1 MLKIIIVS
9 IKLFLCPMCQ
19 INKELSKLVEIN
31 KMNLGVIRLVLD
43 KDKEIIEEYVN
54 GNREKAATAFVR
66 KYQNFVFSTALRYL
80 KSYDDADDA
89 AQEVFIKALDS
100 VHKFR
105 GDSGLKTWLY
115 RITQNVCTNI
125 SRKRRFTSIFKSDNE
140 ENDEYLNIPD
150 TGQNPEQRFL
160 SEEFEDKFMKVL
172 NRLPEKQRETFALRY
187 FDELPYEEIS
197 KLLGTSVGGLKA
209 NYFQAVKKLAGYLKD
224 EKIVL
229 N

>member
-1 MLKIIIVS
+1 
-9 IKLFLCPMCQ
+9 
-19 INKELSKLVEIN
+19 
-31 KMNLGVIRLVLD
+31 MNLGSITLVLE
-43 KDKEIIEEYVN
+43 KDREIIDEYVS
-54 GNREKAATAFVR
+54 GNRERAATAFVR
-66 KYQNFVFSTALRYL
+66 KYQNFVFSIALRYL

-89 AQEVFIKALDS
+89 AQEVFIKALKS

-105 GDSGLKTWLY
+105 ADSSLKTWLY

-125 SRKRRFTSIFKSDNE
+125 SRKKKFTSFFGSGSE

-150 TGQNPEQRFL
+150 TGQNPEQKFL
-160 SEEFEDKFMKVL
+160 SAEFEDKFMGIL

-209 NYFQAVKKLAGYLKD
+209 NYFQAVKKLADYLKD